1 MTASGSPSDFPPSDF
16 PPSDFPA
23 SDFPLLIKSLLRTPL
38 QIAPEVEIVSD
49 GLMRYSYRA
58 FEGRLHR
65 LAAGLAR
72 HGIGAGNVV
81 AVMDWDTHRYFEAF
95 FAVPMMGAVLH
106 TVNVRLAPSQI
117 AYTIDHAEDDVIL
130 VHTDFLPLLAEVMPH
145 VKREVRLILLR
156 DDPAVEADTEFSFI
170 TSYDAMMQEE
180 GDSFGFPD
188 FDETTRA
195 TTFYTTGTTGDPKAV
210 AYSHRQLVLHSMG
223 ILAGFGPMETANRL
237 HRGDVYMPIT
247 PMFHVH
253 AWGFPYA
260 ATLLGIKQVYAGR
273 YTPDKLL
280 RLIAEEGATFTH
292 CVPTILQML
301 LAAPAAA
308 DTDLTRL
315 KMVIGG
321 SALPRGLAEA
331 AMARG
336 IDIYAGYGLSETCPV
351 LSYAVLSP
359 GEEDDVAARVKTGRP
374 LPLVDLRVVDED
386 MVAQPRDGASTGEV
400 VVRAPWLTA
409 EYVKNPEATAE
420 LWRGGYMHTG
430 DVGHIDEGGS
440 LMITDRM
447 KDVIKSGG
455 EWVSSLALESLA
467 SAVEGVVEVAAIGV
481 PDLKWGERPML
492 LIVAAEGVDHS
503 SVETAISS
511 VFAEAVAAGGLSRWA
526 VPEDIRFVSE
536 IAKTSVGKIDKKALR
551 AALR

>member
-1 MTASGSPSDFPPSDF
+1 MTATGSP
-16 PPSDFPA
+16 A
-23 SDFPLLIKSLLRTPL
+23 DFPLLIKSLLRTPL
-38 QIAPEVEIVSD
+38 QTAPDVEIVSD
-49 GLMRYSYRA
+49 GLMRYSYQA

-65 LAAGLAR
+65 LAAGLSR
-72 HGIGAGNVV
+72 HGIGAGDVV

-106 TVNVRLAPSQI
+106 TVNVRLAPAQI

-145 VKREVRLILLR
+145 VTREVRLILLR
-156 DDPAVEADTEFSFI
+156 DDPAVEPDTAFSFI
-170 TSYDAMMQEE
+170 TSYDAIMGEADE
-180 GDSFGFPD
+180 GFDFPD
-188 FDETTRA
+188 FEENRRA

-210 AYSHRQLVLHSMG
+210 AYSHRQLVLHTMG
-223 ILAGFGPMETANRL
+223 VLAGFGPMETANRL

-301 LAAPAAA
+301 LAAPEAQ
-308 DTDLTRL
+308 DTDLSGV

-321 SALPRGLAEA
+321 SALPRGLAKA

-351 LSYAVLSP
+351 LSYAVLKP

-374 LPLVDLRVVDED
+374 LPLVDLRIVDED
-386 MVAQPRDGASTGEV
+386 MQAQPHDGETTGEV

-409 EYVKNPEATAE
+409 EYVKNPQATAA
-420 LWRGGYMHTG
+420 LWRGGFMHTG
-430 DVGHIDEGGS
+430 DVGHIDEDGS

-467 SAVEGVVEVAAIGV
+467 SAVEGVGEVAAIGV
-481 PDLKWGERPML
+481 PDPKWGERPL
-492 LIVAAEGVDHS
+492 LLVVAASQAEQGE
-503 SVETAISS
+503 VETAVRSA
-511 VFAEAVAAGGLSRWA
+511 FATAVMAGELSKWA
-526 VPEDIRFVSE
+526 VPKEIRFVSE
-536 IAKTSVGKIDKKALR
+536 IAKTSVGKIDKKTLR
-551 AALR
+551 SDLI

>member
-1 MTASGSPSDFPPSDF
+1 MTATGSP
-16 PPSDFPA
+16 A
-23 SDFPLLIKSLLRTPL
+23 DFPLLIKSLLRTPL
-38 QIAPEVEIVSD
+38 QTAPDVEIVSD
-49 GLMRYSYRA
+49 GLMRYSYQA

-65 LAAGLAR
+65 LAAGLSR
-72 HGIGAGNVV
+72 HGIGAGDVV

-106 TVNVRLAPSQI
+106 TVNVRLAPAQI

-145 VKREVRLILLR
+145 VTREVRLLLLR
-156 DDPAVEADTEFSFI
+156 DDPAVEPDTAFSFI
-170 TSYDAMMQEE
+170 TSYDAIMGEADE
-180 GDSFGFPD
+180 GFDFPD
-188 FDETTRA
+188 FEENRRA

-210 AYSHRQLVLHSMG
+210 AYSHRQLVLHTMG
-223 ILAGFGPMETANRL
+223 VLAGFGPMETANRL

-301 LAAPAAA
+301 LAAPEAQ
-308 DTDLTRL
+308 DTDLSGV

-321 SALPRGLAEA
+321 SALPRGLAKA

-351 LSYAVLSP
+351 LSYAVLKP

-374 LPLVDLRVVDED
+374 LPLVDLRIVDED
-386 MVAQPRDGASTGEV
+386 MQAQPHDGETTGEV

-409 EYVKNPEATAE
+409 EYVKNPQATAA
-420 LWRGGYMHTG
+420 LWRGGFMHTG
-430 DVGHIDEGGS
+430 DVGHIDEDGS

-467 SAVEGVVEVAAIGV
+467 SAVEGVDEVAAIGM
-481 PDLKWGERPML
+481 PDPKWGERPL
-492 LIVAAEGVDHS
+492 LLVVAASQAEQGE
-503 SVETAISS
+503 VETAVRSA
-511 VFAEAVAAGGLSRWA
+511 FATAVMAGELSKWA
-526 VPEDIRFVSE
+526 VPKEIRFVSE
-536 IAKTSVGKIDKKALR
+536 IAKTSVGKIDKKTLR
-551 AALR
+551 SDLI

>member
-1 MTASGSPSDFPPSDF
+1 MTATGSP
-16 PPSDFPA
+16 A
-23 SDFPLLIKSLLRTPL
+23 DFPLLIKSLLRTPL
-38 QIAPEVEIVSD
+38 QTAPDVEIVSD
-49 GLMRYSYRA
+49 GLMRYSYQA

-65 LAAGLAR
+65 LAAGLSR
-72 HGIGAGNVV
+72 HGIGAGDVV

-106 TVNVRLAPSQI
+106 TVNVRLAPAQI

-145 VKREVRLILLR
+145 VTRQVRLILLR
-156 DDPAVEADTEFSFI
+156 DDPAVEPDTAFSFI
-170 TSYDAMMQEE
+170 TSYDAIMGEADE
-180 GDSFGFPD
+180 GFDFPD
-188 FDETTRA
+188 FEENRRA

-210 AYSHRQLVLHSMG
+210 AYSHRQLVLHTMG

-301 LAAPAAA
+301 LAAPEAQ
-308 DTDLTRL
+308 DTDLSGV

-321 SALPRGLAEA
+321 SALPRGLAKA

-351 LSYAVLSP
+351 LSYAVLKP

-374 LPLVDLRVVDED
+374 LPLVDLRVVDEN
-386 MVAQPRDGASTGEV
+386 MQAQPHDGETTGEV

-409 EYVKNPEATAE
+409 EYVKNPQATAA
-420 LWRGGYMHTG
+420 LWRGGFMHTG
-430 DVGHIDEGGS
+430 DVGHIDEDGS

-467 SAVEGVVEVAAIGV
+467 SAVEGVGEVAAIGV
-481 PDLKWGERPML
+481 PDPKWGERPL
-492 LIVAAEGVDHS
+492 LLVVAANQAEQGE
-503 SVETAISS
+503 VETAVRSA
-511 VFAEAVAAGGLSRWA
+511 FATAVMAGELSKWA
-526 VPEDIRFVSE
+526 VPKEIRFVSE
-536 IAKTSVGKIDKKALR
+536 IAKTSVGKIDKKTLR
-551 AALR
+551 SDLI

>member
-1 MTASGSPSDFPPSDF
+1 MTAPNSPSDQSP
-16 PPSDFPA
+16 

-38 QIAPEVEIVSD
+38 QTAPDVEIVSD
-49 GLMRYSYRA
+49 GLMRYSYRS

-65 LAAGLAR
+65 FAAGLAR
-72 HGIGAGNVV
+72 HGIGAGDVV

-106 TVNVRLAPSQI
+106 TVNVRLAPAQI

-130 VHTDFLPLLAEVMPH
+130 VHTDFLPLLAEVMPF
-145 VKREVRLILLR
+145 VTRKVRLILLR
-156 DDPAVEADTEFSFI
+156 DDPAVEPDNGLTFI
-170 TSYDAMMQEE
+170 TSYDAMMAGGDE
-180 GDSFGFPD
+180 GFTFED
-188 FDETTRA
+188 FDENRRA
-195 TTFYTTGTTGDPKAV
+195 TTFYTTGTTDDPKAV
-210 AYSHRQLVLHSMG
+210 AYSHRQLVLHTMG

-273 YTPDKLL
+273 YTPENLL

-301 LAAPAAA
+301 LSAPQAA
-308 DTDLTRL
+308 DTDLSRL

-321 SALPRGLAEA
+321 SALPLGLAEA

-351 LSYAVLSP
+351 LSYAVLTP
-359 GEEDDVAARVKTGRP
+359 GEEGDAAARVKTGWP
-374 LPLVDLRVVDED
+374 LPLVDLRIVDEE
-386 MVAQPRDGASTGEV
+386 MAEQPRDGASTGEV

-409 EYVKNPEATAE
+409 EYVKNPAATAD
-420 LWRGGYMHTG
+420 LWRGGFMHTG
-430 DVGHIDEGGS
+430 DVGHIDADGS

-467 SAVEGVVEVAAIGV
+467 SAVEGVAEVAAIGM
-481 PDLKWGERPML
+481 PDPKWGERPLL
-492 LIVAAEGVDHS
+492 LIVPVEAADSSAIECAVKAAFAGIVD
-503 SVETAISS
+503 
-511 VFAEAVAAGGLSRWA
+511 AGGLSKWA
-526 VPEDIRFVSE
+526 VPEEIRFVSE

-551 AALR
+551 ATLV

>member
-1 MTASGSPSDFPPSDF
+1 MTATGSP
-16 PPSDFPA
+16 A
-23 SDFPLLIKSLLRTPL
+23 DFPLLIKSLLCTPL
-38 QIAPEVEIVSD
+38 QTAPDVEIVSD
-49 GLMRYSYRA
+49 GLMRYSYQA

-65 LAAGLAR
+65 LAAGLSR
-72 HGIGAGNVV
+72 HGIGAGDVV

-106 TVNVRLAPSQI
+106 TVNVRLAPAQI

-145 VKREVRLILLR
+145 VTRQVRLILLR
-156 DDPAVEADTEFSFI
+156 DDPAVEPDTAFSFI
-170 TSYDAMMQEE
+170 TSYDAIMGEADE
-180 GDSFGFPD
+180 GFDFPD
-188 FDETTRA
+188 FEENRRA

-210 AYSHRQLVLHSMG
+210 AYSHRQLVLHTMG
-223 ILAGFGPMETANRL
+223 VLAGFGPMETANRL

-301 LAAPAAA
+301 LAAPEAA
-308 DTDLTRL
+308 DTDLSGV

-321 SALPRGLAEA
+321 SALPRGLAKA

-351 LSYAVLSP
+351 LSYAVLKP

-374 LPLVDLRVVDED
+374 LPLVDLRVVDEN
-386 MVAQPRDGASTGEV
+386 MQAQPHDGETTGEV

-409 EYVKNPEATAE
+409 EYVKNPQATAA
-420 LWRGGYMHTG
+420 LWRGGFMHTG
-430 DVGHIDEGGS
+430 DVGHIDEDGS

-467 SAVEGVVEVAAIGV
+467 SAVEGVGEVAAIGV
-481 PDLKWGERPML
+481 PDPKWGERPL
-492 LIVAAEGVDHS
+492 LLVVAANQAEQGE
-503 SVETAISS
+503 VETAVRSA
-511 VFAEAVAAGGLSRWA
+511 FATAVMAGELSKWA
-526 VPEDIRFVSE
+526 VPKEIRFVSE
-536 IAKTSVGKIDKKALR
+536 IAKTSVGKIDKKTLR
-551 AALR
+551 SDLI

>member
-1 MTASGSPSDFPPSDF
+1 MTATGSP
-16 PPSDFPA
+16 A
-23 SDFPLLIKSLLRTPL
+23 DFPLLIKSMLCTPL
-38 QIAPEVEIVSD
+38 QTAPDVEIVSD
-49 GLMRYSYRA
+49 GLMRYSYQA

-65 LAAGLAR
+65 LAAGLSR
-72 HGIGAGNVV
+72 HGIGAGDVV

-106 TVNVRLAPSQI
+106 TVNVRLAPAQI

-145 VKREVRLILLR
+145 VTRQVRLILLR
-156 DDPAVEADTEFSFI
+156 DDPAVEPDTAFSFI
-170 TSYDAMMQEE
+170 TSYDAIMGEADE
-180 GDSFGFPD
+180 GFDFPD
-188 FDETTRA
+188 FEENRRA

-210 AYSHRQLVLHSMG
+210 AYSHRQLVLHTMG
-223 ILAGFGPMETANRL
+223 VLAGFGPMETANRL

-301 LAAPAAA
+301 LAAPEAQ
-308 DTDLTRL
+308 DTDLSGV

-321 SALPRGLAEA
+321 SALPRGLAKA

-351 LSYAVLSP
+351 LSYAVLKP

-374 LPLVDLRVVDED
+374 LPLVDLRIVDED
-386 MVAQPRDGASTGEV
+386 MQVQPHDGETTGEV

-409 EYVKNPEATAE
+409 EYVKNPQATAA
-420 LWRGGYMHTG
+420 LWRGGFMHTG
-430 DVGHIDEGGS
+430 DVGHIDEDGS

-467 SAVEGVVEVAAIGV
+467 SAVEGVGEVAAIGV
-481 PDLKWGERPML
+481 PDPKWGERPL
-492 LIVAAEGVDHS
+492 LLVVAANQAEQGE
-503 SVETAISS
+503 VETAVRSA
-511 VFAEAVAAGGLSRWA
+511 FATAVMAGELSKWA
-526 VPEDIRFVSE
+526 VPKEIRFVSE
-536 IAKTSVGKIDKKALR
+536 IAKTSVGKIDKKTLR
-551 AALR
+551 SDLI

>member
-1 MTASGSPSDFPPSDF
+1 MTATGSP
-16 PPSDFPA
+16 A
-23 SDFPLLIKSLLRTPL
+23 DFPLLIKSLLRTPL
-38 QIAPEVEIVSD
+38 QTAPDVEIVSD
-49 GLMRYSYRA
+49 GLMRYSYQA

-65 LAAGLAR
+65 LAAGLSR
-72 HGIGAGNVV
+72 HGIGAGDVV

-106 TVNVRLAPSQI
+106 TVNVRLAPAQI

-145 VKREVRLILLR
+145 VTREVRLILLR
-156 DDPAVEADTEFSFI
+156 DDPAVEPDTAFSFI
-170 TSYDAMMQEE
+170 TSYDAIMGEADE
-180 GDSFGFPD
+180 GFDFPD
-188 FDETTRA
+188 FEENRRA

-210 AYSHRQLVLHSMG
+210 AYSHRQLVLHTMG
-223 ILAGFGPMETANRL
+223 VLAGFGPMETANRL

-301 LAAPAAA
+301 LAAPEAQ
-308 DTDLTRL
+308 DTDLSGV

-321 SALPRGLAEA
+321 SALPRGLAKA

-351 LSYAVLSP
+351 LSYAVLKP

-374 LPLVDLRVVDED
+374 LPLVDLRIVDED
-386 MVAQPRDGASTGEV
+386 MQAQPHDGETTGEV

-409 EYVKNPEATAE
+409 EYVKNPQATAA
-420 LWRGGYMHTG
+420 LWRGGFMHTG
-430 DVGHIDEGGS
+430 DVGHIDEDGS

-467 SAVEGVVEVAAIGV
+467 SAVEGVGEVAAIGV
-481 PDLKWGERPML
+481 PDPKWGERPL
-492 LIVAAEGVDHS
+492 LLVVAANQADQGE
-503 SVETAISS
+503 VETAVRSA
-511 VFAEAVAAGGLSRWA
+511 FATAVMAGELSKWA
-526 VPEDIRFVSE
+526 VPKEIRFVSE
-536 IAKTSVGKIDKKALR
+536 IAKTSVGKIDKKTLR
-551 AALR
+551 SDLI

>member
-1 MTASGSPSDFPPSDF
+1 MTLSGSS
-16 PPSDFPA
+16 A
-23 SDFPLLIKSLLRTPL
+23 DFPLLIKSLLRTPL
-38 QIAPEVEIVSD
+38 QIAPDVEIVSD
-49 GLMRYSYRA
+49 GLTRYSYRT
-58 FEGRLHR
+58 FEERLHR

-72 HGIGAGNVV
+72 LGIGAGDVV

-106 TVNVRLAPSQI
+106 TVNIRLAPSQI

-130 VHTDFLPLLAEVMPH
+130 VHTDFLPLLAEVMPL
-145 VKREVRLILLR
+145 VSRRVRLILMH
-156 DDPAVEADTEFSFI
+156 DDASLAPETDFGFI
-170 TSYDAMMQEE
+170 TSYDEIMAQAA
-180 GDSFGFPD
+180 DDFVFPD
-188 FDETTRA
+188 FDENRRA

-210 AYSHRQLVLHSMG
+210 AYSHRQLVLHTMG
-223 ILAGFGPMETANRL
+223 VLAGFGPMETANRL

-260 ATLLGIKQVYAGR
+260 ATLLGIKQVYPGR
-273 YTPDKLL
+273 YMPGRLL

-301 LAAPAAA
+301 LAAPEAAQ
-308 DTDLTRL
+308 TDLSRL

-359 GEEDDVAARVKTGRP
+359 GAEDDAAARVRTGRP
-374 LPLVDLRVVDED
+374 LPLVDLRIVDED
-386 MVAQPRDGASTGEV
+386 MTEQPRDGSSTGEV
-400 VVRAPWLTA
+400 VARAPWLTA
-409 EYVKNPEATAE
+409 EYVKNPQATAE
-420 LWRGGYMHTG
+420 LWRGGFMHTG
-430 DVGHIDEGGS
+430 DVGHIDSAGN
-440 LMITDRM
+440 LQITDRM

-455 EWVSSLALESLA
+455 EWVSSLTLESVA
-467 SAVEGVVEVAAIGV
+467 SAVGGVAEAAAIGV
-481 PDLKWGERPML
+481 PDAKWGERPL
-492 LIVAAEGVDHS
+492 LLLVLDGQADTQEVESAVRAAFTAEVD
-503 SVETAISS
+503 
-511 VFAEAVAAGGLSRWA
+511 AGRLSKWA
-526 VPEDIRFVSE
+526 MPRHIRFVAE
-536 IAKTSVGKIDKKALR
+536 IAKTSVGKIDKKRLR
-551 AALR
+551 ASLS

>member
-1 MTASGSPSDFPPSDF
+1 MTATGSP
-16 PPSDFPA
+16 A
-23 SDFPLLIKSLLRTPL
+23 DFPLLIKSLLRTPL
-38 QIAPEVEIVSD
+38 QTAPDVEIVSD
-49 GLMRYSYRA
+49 GLMRYSYQT

-65 LAAGLAR
+65 LAAGLSR
-72 HGIGAGNVV
+72 HGIGAGDVV

-106 TVNVRLAPSQI
+106 TVNVRLAPAQI

-145 VKREVRLILLR
+145 VTREVRLILLR
-156 DDPAVEADTEFSFI
+156 DDPAVEPDTAFSFI
-170 TSYDAMMQEE
+170 TSYDAIMGEADE
-180 GDSFGFPD
+180 GFDFPD
-188 FDETTRA
+188 FEENRRA

-210 AYSHRQLVLHSMG
+210 AYSHRQLVLHTMG
-223 ILAGFGPMETANRL
+223 VLAGFGPMETANRL

-301 LAAPAAA
+301 LAAPEAQ
-308 DTDLTRL
+308 DTDLSGV

-321 SALPRGLAEA
+321 SALPRGLAKA

-351 LSYAVLSP
+351 LSYAVLKP

-374 LPLVDLRVVDED
+374 LPLVDLRIVDED
-386 MVAQPRDGASTGEV
+386 MQAQPHDGETTGEV

-409 EYVKNPEATAE
+409 EYVKNPQATAA
-420 LWRGGYMHTG
+420 LWRGGFMHTG
-430 DVGHIDEGGS
+430 DVGHIDEDGS

-467 SAVEGVVEVAAIGV
+467 STVEGVDEVAAIGV
-481 PDLKWGERPML
+481 PDPKWGERPL
-492 LIVAAEGVDHS
+492 LLVVAANQAEQGE
-503 SVETAISS
+503 VETAVRSA
-511 VFAEAVAAGGLSRWA
+511 FATAVMAGELSKWA
-526 VPEDIRFVSE
+526 VPKEIRFVSE
-536 IAKTSVGKIDKKALR
+536 IAKTSVGKIDKKTLR
-551 AALR
+551 SDLI

>member
-1 MTASGSPSDFPPSDF
+1 MTATGSP
-16 PPSDFPA
+16 A
-23 SDFPLLIKSLLRTPL
+23 DFPLLIKSLLRTPL
-38 QIAPEVEIVSD
+38 QTAPDVEIVSD
-49 GLMRYSYRA
+49 GLMRYSYQA

-65 LAAGLAR
+65 LAAGLSR
-72 HGIGAGNVV
+72 HGIGAGDVV

-106 TVNVRLAPSQI
+106 TVNVRLAPAQI

-145 VKREVRLILLR
+145 VTREVRLILLR
-156 DDPAVEADTEFSFI
+156 DDPAVEPDTAFSFI
-170 TSYDAMMQEE
+170 TSYDAIMGEADE
-180 GDSFGFPD
+180 GFDFPD
-188 FDETTRA
+188 FEENRRA

-210 AYSHRQLVLHSMG
+210 AYSHRQLVLHTMG
-223 ILAGFGPMETANRL
+223 VLAGFGPMETANRL

-301 LAAPAAA
+301 LAAPEAQ
-308 DTDLTRL
+308 DTDLSGV

-321 SALPRGLAEA
+321 SALPRGLAKA

-351 LSYAVLSP
+351 LSYAVLKP

-374 LPLVDLRVVDED
+374 LPLVDLRVVDEN
-386 MVAQPRDGASTGEV
+386 MQAQPHDGETTGEV

-409 EYVKNPEATAE
+409 EYVKNPQATAA
-420 LWRGGYMHTG
+420 LWRGGFMHTG
-430 DVGHIDEGGS
+430 DVGHIDEDGS

-467 SAVEGVVEVAAIGV
+467 SAVEGVGEVAAIGV
-481 PDLKWGERPML
+481 PDPKWGERPL
-492 LIVAAEGVDHS
+492 LLVVAANQAEQGE
-503 SVETAISS
+503 VETAVRSA
-511 VFAEAVAAGGLSRWA
+511 FATAVMAGELSKWA
-526 VPEDIRFVSE
+526 VPKEIRFVSE
-536 IAKTSVGKIDKKALR
+536 IAKTSVGKIDKKTLR
-551 AALR
+551 SDLI